1 MEGVSSVR
9 LTGLD
14 SGHTCLTP
22 PSRGDHSV
30 RIWGLLTPGRLPH
43 IFKVPSLTLGVQAS
57 RQHFVLRQLQPSYKP
72 RAPGSPLNIR
82 GPLFPQH
89 TPGQPCLA
97 CSPRLD
103 PTCDSHGNLQ
113 R

>member
-1 MEGVSSVR
+1 MEGVPSVR

-30 RIWGLLTPGRLPH
+30 RIWGLLTPGPLPH

-57 RQHFVLRQLQPSYKP
+57 KQHFLLRQLQPSYKP
-72 RAPGSPLNIR
+72 RAPGPS
-82 GPLFPQH
+82 
-89 TPGQPCLA
+89 
-97 CSPRLD
+97 
-103 PTCDSHGNLQ
+103 
-113 R
+113 